1 VRRWGWLFP
10 VALAVCIYVPTCWGQ
25 FVWDDAIVVKRQLLV
40 FKDIGTVFFPPDH
53 IPQWAQNYYRP
64 VIVLTYLLDS
74 RLYGQTSPVGPHVS
88 NIVIHAG
95 VTFFVWLFALQ
106 CFRNFA
112 HRLWGAAVAASIFA
126 FHPIHTESVS
136 WITGRSDA
144 VAALFMMSSIVVALH
159 YRNRKATWALFSAP
173 VLYLLA
179 LLAKEVA
186 ISSLLVLP
194 FLFLLVPI
202 GSEGLKSAGAGGC
215 PPAKTKRQKT
225 TTERSSRDRSGSQA
239 LETPL
244 PRMPFPLLG
253 LFALMTA
260 CYLILREQALVT
272 YGTSLGLGVG
282 ELLARALRATAYY
295 ALKAVVPPPQ
305 LHFVALENLPAVLT
319 SSLILCAAGLATV
332 AGTRIDKQF
341 RYVTWLSLSW
351 FACTISP
358 SLFIAVAKVSEAP
371 VAERYLYIPS
381 VGIALFLA
389 GLFCRGVEK
398 KYVRTAAVTL
408 TVLVT
413 GLYGAGTVLRNLVW
427 MDNIR
432 LWSDAAKKS
441 PNQGLPWA
449 ELGMEYNTNNDLD
462 NALSCFYK
470 AVAADY
476 DQEGRSI
483 THSNIGMVH
492 LRRGELEKA
501 ETHFREAIRQRDT
514 YATPYY
520 GLGLTALE
528 MAGRAT
534 SPNDPINQAESATR
548 HFGKAVQL
556 DPTYTKAFWG
566 LTRSYLILGDIA
578 NKGGDAKRA
587 GMIYRLALEAFDKLI
602 RIDPRF
608 PSEHPQ
614 QAQVMKQLR
623 ARMDTVHQ

>member
-1 VRRWGWLFP
+1 MRRWGWLFP

-74 RLYGQTSPVGPHVS
+74 WLYGQTSPVGPHVS
-88 NIVIHAG
+88 HIVIHAG
-95 VTFFVWLFALQ
+95 VTCFVWLFALQ

-112 HRLWGAAVAASIFA
+112 QRPWGAAVAASIFA
-126 FHPIHTESVS
+126 VHPIHTESVS

-159 YRNRKATWALFSAP
+159 YRNRKATWALLSAP

-186 ISSLLVLP
+186 ISSFLVLP
-194 FLFLLVPI
+194 LLFLWVPI
-202 GSEGLKSAGAGGC
+202 GSEGLTSAGAGRYT
-215 PPAKTKRQKT
+215 PAKTKRQKT
-225 TTERSSRDRSGSQA
+225 TTEKPSRDCTESLA
-239 LETPL
+239 LETPWT
-244 PRMPFPLLG
+244 RMPFPLLG
-253 LFALMTA
+253 LFALMTVF
-260 CYLILREQALVT
+260 YLVLREQALVT
-272 YGTSLGLGVG
+272 YGTSLGLDAG
-282 ELLARALRATAYY
+282 ELLARALRAAAYY

-319 SSLILCAAGLATV
+319 SSLILCAAGLAV
-332 AGTRIDKQF
+332 FAGTRIDRQL

-381 VGIALFLA
+381 VGIALLLG
-389 GLFCRGVEK
+389 GLFCQGAEK
-398 KYVRTAAVTL
+398 KHVRKVVVTL
-408 TVLVT
+408 AVLIT

-432 LWSDAAKKS
+432 LWTDAAKKS

-449 ELGMEYNTNNDLD
+449 ELGMEYNTRNDLD
-462 NALSCFYK
+462 HALSCFHK

-492 LRRGELEKA
+492 LRRAELEKA
-501 ETHFREAIRQRDT
+501 ETHFHEAIRQRET

-528 MAGRAT
+528 MAGKAT
-534 SPNDPINQAESATR
+534 SPNEAVKQAESATR

-556 DPTYTKAFWG
+556 DPGYTKAFWG
-566 LTRSYLILGDIA
+566 LTRSYVVLGDTA
-578 NKGGDAKRA
+578 NKEGDAKRA
-587 GMIYRLALEAFDKLI
+587 DMTYRLAIQAFEKLL
-602 RIDPRF
+602 RIDPKF

-614 QAQVMKQLR
+614 QAQVMEQLR

>member
-25 FVWDDAIVVKRQLLV
+25 FVWDDVIVVKRQLLV

-88 NIVIHAG
+88 NIVFHAV

-112 HRLWGAAVAASIFA
+112 HRLWGATVAASIFA
-126 FHPIHTESVS
+126 VHPIHTESVS

-159 YRNRKATWALFSAP
+159 YRNRKALWALFSAP

-186 ISSLLVLP
+186 ISSLLILP
-194 FLFLLVPI
+194 FLFLLVPL
-202 GSEGLKSAGAGGC
+202 GSEGQKPADMGRC
-215 PPAKTKRQKT
+215 PPANPKRRKT
-225 TTERSSRDRSGSQA
+225 TAERPLRDATGSQA
-239 LETPL
+239 LVTPWS
-244 PRMPFPLLG
+244 RMPFPLLG

-260 CYLILREQALVT
+260 FYLVVREQAFVS

-282 ELLARALRATAYY
+282 ELLARALRATAFY

-319 SSLILCAAGLATV
+319 SSLILSAAGLAV
-332 AGTRIDKQF
+332 FAGTRIDRQF

-381 VGIALFLA
+381 VGVALFLG
-389 GLFCRGVEK
+389 GLFCRGAERKQLRKV
-398 KYVRTAAVTL
+398 VVTL
-408 TVLVT
+408 AVVIT
-413 GLYGAGTVLRNLVW
+413 GLYGTGTALRNLVW

-432 LWSDAAKKS
+432 LWTDAANKS

-449 ELGMEYNTNNDLD
+449 ELGMEYNTRNDLD
-462 NALSCFYK
+462 HALSCFHK

-492 LRRGELEKA
+492 LRRAELEKA
-501 ETHFREAIRQRDT
+501 ETHFQEAIRQRET

-528 MAGRAT
+528 MAGKAQ
-534 SPNDPINQAESATR
+534 SPNDAMKQAESATR
-548 HFGKAVQL
+548 HFGKAVAL
-556 DPTYTKAFWG
+556 DPGYTKAFWG
-566 LTRSYLILGDIA
+566 LTRSYVILGDTA
-578 NKGGDAKRA
+578 NKEGDTKRA
-587 GMIYRLALEAFDKLI
+587 DTLYRLAIQAFESLV

-608 PSEHPQ
+608 PLEHAR
-614 QAQVMKQLR
+614 QAEAIEQLR
-623 ARMDTVHQ
+623 ARINPVHQ